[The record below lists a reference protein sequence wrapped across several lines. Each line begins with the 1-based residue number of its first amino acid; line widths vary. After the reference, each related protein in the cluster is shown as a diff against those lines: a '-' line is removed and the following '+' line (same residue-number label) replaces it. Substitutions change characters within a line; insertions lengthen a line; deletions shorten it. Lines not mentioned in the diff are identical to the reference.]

1 MYNSV
6 GIVRSHEGDS
16 SSIAT
21 VEVEFHDIATYH
33 ALTLPNPVNYEM
45 ASLTSRGLALA
56 SKGDDDSNSQLHCV
70 HFEDW
75 DSSKEWTITMD
86 KREHIQVQSN
96 TQCFWPTA
104 LFLTWLDT

>member
-6 GIVRSHEGDS
+6 GIVRSHEGDN

-33 ALTLPNPVNYEM
+33 AFTLANPVNYEM
-45 ASLTSRGLALA
+45 ASLTNRGLALA
-56 SKGDDDSNSQLHCV
+56 SGGNDDSNSQLHCV

-86 KREHIQVQSN
+86 KREHIQVQSD
-96 TQCFWPTA
+96 A
-104 LFLTWLDT
+104 E

>member
-1 MYNSV
+1 M

-75 DSSKEWTITMD
+75 DSSKEWTIAMD

>member
-6 GIVRSHEGDS
+6 GIVRSHEGNS

-33 ALTLPNPVNYEM
+33 AFTLANPVNYEM
-45 ASLTSRGLALA
+45 ASLTSRGLVLA
-56 SKGDDDSNSQLHCV
+56 SGGNDDSNSQLHCV

-86 KREHIQVQSN
+86 KRERIQVQSD
-96 TQCFWPTA
+96 A
-104 LFLTWLDT
+104 K